1 MNNEKATKVKLY
13 TFAEIKDVLAQ
24 VVADVAADSAHNDD
38 FDEPFHVALME
49 AAVGAKLLA
58 ELDMKHEKGEL

>member
-1 MNNEKATKVKLY
+1 MDDKKTIKTKLY

-24 VVADVAADSAHNDD
+24 VVADMAADSAHSSD

-49 AAVGAKLLA
+49 AAVGAKILA
-58 ELDMKHEKGEL
+58 ELDKKHEKWEL

>member
-1 MNNEKATKVKLY
+1 MNNEKATEVKLY
-13 TFAEIKDVLAQ
+13 TFAEIKDALAQ
-24 VVADVAADSAHNDD
+24 VVAEMVQDSAHNDD

-58 ELDMKHEKGEL
+58 ELDEMHEKGEL